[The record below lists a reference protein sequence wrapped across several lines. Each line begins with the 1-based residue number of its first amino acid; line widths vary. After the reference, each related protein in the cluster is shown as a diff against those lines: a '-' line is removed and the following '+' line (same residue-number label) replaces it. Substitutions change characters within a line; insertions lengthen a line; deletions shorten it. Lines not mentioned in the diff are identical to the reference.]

1 MTKIFRNATV
11 VVAINALIMA
21 PASAGFMDDF
31 YTSAGAAVNVTPA
44 QYRQTGSGGFVTGGS
59 VVWRV
64 PQRTFTPFLWQ
75 PPSIKAGCGG
85 IDMYLGSFGFANTSQ
100 FVDYL
105 RQVGQSALGLF
116 FKMALKAMSPDLE
129 GAINDLTAEINKYNN
144 MAKSSC
150 EAASSLL
157 TGAGLNQNVMDAA
170 WKTAKQY
177 AMEDGTSADQATLSQ
192 MFDSNLTAIKT
203 KVDGKAT
210 NSGGKVEKAV
220 ARNYLWSAMNSGDMT
235 DFPVSLKQVAMSL
248 IGVEGNAVNASSPD
262 ALDPIVL
269 PHTVAMVDLVGRW
282 DLSTVP
288 LSLIK
293 CPATDTE
300 QCLRPAPSAE
310 NHKPFARIAY
320 ERLKSLRDKIQ
331 TRAALTAADEDGIK
345 MLGMT
350 TLPVWKVLELTSSP
364 ARQWL
369 SEDYIRKFSNVI
381 GYELAI
387 AFVTAFTQDV
397 QKTLAKTKP
406 TEDNAR
412 VVAALQQLKL
422 RLDRLQ
428 DEAVDVKRQIDM
440 NSGGIAGTIQ
450 ELQHLERTLYQNMST
465 RMLDN
470 LKYAQR

>member
-1 MTKIFRNATV
+1 MNKFLRTATI
-11 VVAINALIMA
+11 VAVSNALIIA
-21 PASAGFMDDF
+21 PAHAGFMDDF

-85 IDMYLGSFGFANTSQ
+85 IDMYMGSFGFANTSQ

-150 EAASSLL
+150 DAASALL
-157 TGAGLNQNVMDAA
+157 TGAGLNQSTMDAA

-177 AMEDGTSADQATLSQ
+177 AMADGTSSDQATLSQ
-192 MFDSNLTAIKT
+192 MYDSNLAAIKT
-203 KVDGKAT
+203 KVDAKAD
-210 NSGGKVEKAV
+210 NSGGKKEKAV
-220 ARNYLWSAMNSGDMT
+220 ARNYLWSAMNTGDMT

-248 IGVEGNAVNASSPD
+248 IGVKGNAISATSPD
-262 ALDPIVL
+262 EVDPIVL
-269 PHTVAMVDLVGRW
+269 PETVGMADLVGRW
-282 DLSTVP
+282 DLTTVP
-288 LSLIK
+288 LRIIT
-293 CPATDTE
+293 CNETDE
-300 QCLRPAPSAE
+300 CLRPAPTAE
-310 NHKPFARIAY
+310 THKPFARIAY
-320 ERLKSLRDKIQ
+320 ERLTSLRNKIS
-331 TRAALTAADEDGIK
+331 TRTALDASDNDGIK

-364 ARQWL
+364 GRLWL
-369 SEDYIRKFSNVI
+369 SEEYIRKFSNVI

-387 AFVTAFTQDV
+387 NFVQTFAADV
-397 QKTLAKTKP
+397 EKTLSKLKP
-406 TEDNAR
+406 TEDNEK
-412 VVAALQQLKL
+412 VVQALGELKVRLERL
-422 RLDRLQ
+422 R
-428 DEAVDVKRQIDM
+428 DEAKDVKAKLDA